1 MNNFDIITI
10 LLAFVAISGYIN
22 YKVLK
27 LPSTIGLMLVA
38 LMFSIIVIGLNTMGF
53 GDAVGISR
61 IELLMSKIDFHQVLM
76 EWALGLL
83 LFAGAMHID
92 LKELTKQRWV
102 IGGLATVGVVFTT
115 VVVGT
120 FLYFILPVF
129 GIDIPY
135 IYCLL
140 FGVLIAPTDP
150 IAVLSILKSS
160 GVVKSLRYK
169 IAGES
174 LFNDGIAVVVFVMLL
189 GVISGQVEISFFN
202 VTELLIKEI
211 IGGLVIGM
219 ALGYGAY
226 LLIKS
231 VDDYELEILISLA
244 LIFVVYNL
252 SMQIHVSAPIA
263 AVVAGL
269 FMGNHGKLGMTDK
282 TIEHLDGFWG
292 LVDNILNGVLFVLLG
307 LELILL
313 PFNWYFIVA
322 GMIMF
327 AISIGARW
335 VFVTGMVNGM
345 KHKIKFSDGA
355 ISILTWG
362 GLKGGISIAL
372 ALSLPDSD
380 YKEVILV
387 MTYVVV
393 VMSIILQGIT
403 LPAVVRG
410 GVKTK
415 KKQ

>member
-1 MNNFDIITI
+1 MNSFDIVTI

-22 YKVLK
+22 YKILK

-38 LMFSIIVIGLNTMGF
+38 LVFSMSVIGLNAMGF
-53 GDAVGISR
+53 GDNIGMGSVES
-61 IELLMSKIDFHQVLM
+61 LMSKIDFHQVLM

-115 VVVGT
+115 AVVGG
-120 FLYFILPVF
+120 FLYFMLPFF
-129 GIDIPY
+129 GIDIPFV
-135 IYCLL
+135 YCLL

-160 GVVKSLRYK
+160 GVVKGLRYK

-174 LFNDGIAVVVFVMLL
+174 LFNDGIAVVIFVMLL
-189 GVISGQVEISFFN
+189 GVISGQIEVSLFS
-202 VTELLIKEI
+202 VTELLLKEI
-211 IGGLVIGM
+211 LGGLVIGM
-219 ALGYGAY
+219 TLGYGAY

-231 VDDYELEILISLA
+231 IDDYELEILISLA

-269 FMGNHGKLGMTDK
+269 YMGNHGKLGMSDK

-292 LVDNILNGVLFVLLG
+292 LIDNILNGVLFVLLG

-313 PFNWYFIVA
+313 PFDWYFILAGVIMFVISIA
-322 GMIMF
+322 ARWAFVSGMIK
-327 AISIGARW
+327 
-335 VFVTGMVNGM
+335 GMRRKVE
-345 KHKIKFSDGA
+345 FSPGA

-372 ALSLPDSD
+372 ALSLPDSE
-380 YKEVILV
+380 YKDVILV

-393 VMSIILQGIT
+393 VMSIILQGTT
-403 LPAVVRG
+403 LPAVVRRER
-410 GVKTK
+410 KIAE
-415 KKQ
+415 